1 MISNKVNVIWN
12 RLIGLKPDFG
22 LEGRIFHS
30 VCIIVMFGLA
40 LNIPFNYMI
49 GLPKLA
55 GLMFVVLLVVAA
67 AYYASRFYKM
77 LRLAIVTFQVI
88 NNLMLIANY
97 YDNSGLSG
105 PTLAIFLL
113 SFIIAVSSIPQK
125 QYALW
130 LPINVLTMLSLIY
143 WEAAHPGWIKDTYPD
158 KSSRFADFGYSYII
172 IAALIFF
179 IIAFIRSAY
188 HQERR
193 RAEHEAT
200 ELAASNETKNK
211 LLSIL
216 AHDLKE
222 PLASVQGFL
231 ELLTY
236 YKLDETER
244 RNIQNEL
251 LNRTRDT
258 AQMLGNVLSWTKS
271 QMEGVQVHL
280 VPLQLLPTLNGTLQ
294 LLKSISAEKQI
305 DLQYDIDETTWVT
318 ADPDMLQLVIRNVV
332 MNAIKFTFPG
342 GKVAIGTTIRD
353 GKCTIAIA
361 DDGMGIPA
369 DKQAKLF
376 SISEQVTY
384 GTGKE
389 KGAGLGLVLCKNFV
403 ELQGG
408 NIWFKSEPGLG
419 STFFISLNYCP
430 PVANVFSSADTIAKV
445 PGAAF

>member
-1 MISNKVNVIWN
+1 MSINVNVLWN
-12 RLIGLKPDFG
+12 KLIGGKHHFA

-40 LNIPFNYMI
+40 LNIPFNYLI

-55 GLMFVVLLVVAA
+55 GLMLAVLLVVAV
-67 AYYASRFYKM
+67 AYYVSRFYKM

-88 NNLMLIANY
+88 NNLMLVANY
-97 YDNSGLSG
+97 YDNSGLNG

-125 QYALW
+125 QYVVW
-130 LPINVLTMLSLIY
+130 LPINVLTMLSLMY
-143 WEAAHPGWIKDTYPD
+143 WEATHPGWIKNTYPD

-188 HQERR
+188 HEERR
-193 RAEHEAT
+193 RAEHEAA

-236 YKLDETER
+236 YKLDDTER
-244 RNIQNEL
+244 RNIQHEL

-271 QMEGVQVHL
+271 QMEGVQVQL
-280 VPLQLLPTLNGTLQ
+280 MPLQLLDTLNGTLQ

-305 DLQYDIDETTWVT
+305 DLQYDIDENTWVT

-332 MNAIKFTFPG
+332 MNAIKFTLQG
-342 GKVAIGTTIRD
+342 GKVAISTTTGE

-361 DDGMGIPA
+361 DNGLGIPA
-369 DKQAKLF
+369 EKQAKLF

-408 NIWFKSEPGLG
+408 NIWFKTEPGLG
-419 STFFISLNYCP
+419 STFFISLNYCL
-430 PVANVFSSADTIAKV
+430 PVTDGSSADTIAKV
-445 PGAAF
+445 PGAAS

>member
-1 MISNKVNVIWN
+1 MSYKVNVLWN
-12 RLIGLKPDFG
+12 KLIGDKPHFA

-40 LNIPFNYMI
+40 LNVPFNYMI
-49 GLPKLA
+49 GLPRLA
-55 GLMFVVLLVVAA
+55 GLMFLVLLVVAA
-67 AYYASRFYKM
+67 AYYVSRFYKM
-77 LRLAIVTFQVI
+77 LNLAIIAFQVI

-97 YDNSGLSG
+97 YDNSGLNG
-105 PTLAIFLL
+105 PTFAIFLL
-113 SFIIAVSSIPQK
+113 SFIIAVSIIPQR
-125 QYALW
+125 QYAVW
-130 LPINVLTMLSLIY
+130 LPLNISVMLLLIY
-143 WEAAHPGWIKDTYPD
+143 WEAAHPGWIKDTYPN
-158 KSSRFADFGYSYII
+158 SNNRFADFGYSYVI
-172 IAALIFF
+172 IAGLIFF

-236 YKLDETER
+236 YKLEETER
-244 RNIQNEL
+244 RNIETEL

-258 AQMLGNVLSWTKS
+258 TQMLGNVLSWTKS
-271 QMEGVQVHL
+271 QMGGVQVQL
-280 VPLQLLPTLNGTLQ
+280 MPLQLRHSLTGTLQ
-294 LLKSISAEKQI
+294 LLKSISVEKQI
-305 DLQYDIDETTWVT
+305 ELQDDIDETIGVA
-318 ADPDMLQLVIRNVV
+318 ADPDMLQLVVRNVV

-342 GKVAIGTTIRD
+342 GKVTINATTGN

-361 DDGMGIPA
+361 DNGMGIPA
-369 DKQAKLF
+369 EKQAKLF

-419 STFFISLNYCP
+419 STFFISLNHSPQATIICNSP
-430 PVANVFSSADTIAKV
+430 GPLAQSAAKPV
-445 PGAAF
+445 

>member
-1 MISNKVNVIWN
+1 
-12 RLIGLKPDFG
+12 
-22 LEGRIFHS
+22 
-30 VCIIVMFGLA
+30 
-40 LNIPFNYMI
+40 
-49 GLPKLA
+49 
-55 GLMFVVLLVVAA
+55 
-67 AYYASRFYKM
+67 
-77 LRLAIVTFQVI
+77 
-88 NNLMLIANY
+88 
-97 YDNSGLSG
+97 
-105 PTLAIFLL
+105 
-113 SFIIAVSSIPQK
+113 
-125 QYALW
+125 
-130 LPINVLTMLSLIY
+130 
-143 WEAAHPGWIKDTYPD
+143 
-158 KSSRFADFGYSYII
+158 
-172 IAALIFF
+172 
-179 IIAFIRSAY
+179 
-188 HQERR
+188 
-193 RAEHEAT
+193 
-200 ELAASNETKNK
+200 
-211 LLSIL
+211 
-216 AHDLKE
+216 
-222 PLASVQGFL
+222 
-231 ELLTY
+231 
-236 YKLDETER
+236 
-244 RNIQNEL
+244 
-251 LNRTRDT
+251 
-258 AQMLGNVLSWTKS
+258 
-271 QMEGVQVHL
+271 MEGVQVHL